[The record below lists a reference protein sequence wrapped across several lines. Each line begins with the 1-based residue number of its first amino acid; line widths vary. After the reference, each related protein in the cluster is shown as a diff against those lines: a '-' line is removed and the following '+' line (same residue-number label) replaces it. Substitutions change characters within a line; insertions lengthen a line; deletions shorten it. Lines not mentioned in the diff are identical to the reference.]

1 MSKTIT
7 TILAIINTVYIII
20 FSAII
25 ALYFINKELLLEYII
40 GNETVI
46 ANVHGVSSVTGIS
59 MRGVSVE
66 VKPKDRIFLLNSDFH
81 NLFYVKQ
88 DGNLFEVTE
97 KGVDYNKPIYTFQ
110 EYTTPEDSII
120 KSRELFQEDVRE
132 WTKTL
137 NANDLQKKLQGKFHD
152 WYGDNYLS
160 IKVNDNP
167 NWENK

>member
-46 ANVHGVSSVTGIS
+46 ANVYGISAVVIEGKNGVSIN
-59 MRGVSVE
+59 
-66 VKPKDRIFLLNSDFH
+66 KPKNNFLLLNSDFY
-81 NLFYVKQ
+81 NYFYVKEG
-88 DGNLFEVTE
+88 DNLFEVKK
-97 KGVDYNKPIYTFQ
+97 KGISSSIPIHVCPRNTTFV
-110 EYTTPEDSII
+110 DSII